1 MSLSS
6 LEAERQSIL
15 DRMKMRRDT
24 YRRMLTDGT
33 DLDMEPVT
41 RLTGTGLPVT
51 VYRHDQTP
59 TRFPRSTFMRTIM
72 DHPFLCAVGVAA
84 VVAIGP
90 RRIIRTVTSGT
101 AAVGTLAA
109 GNQSNIDMI
118 GKLLT
123 MAGAYAQ
130 SRSNRPPSR

>member
-33 DLDMEPVT
+33 DLNAEAVT
-41 RLTGTGLPVT
+41 RIASDGSPMT
-51 VYRHDQTP
+51 VYRHNPAP
-59 TRFPRSTFMRTIM
+59 THFPRSTLMRTIM

-90 RRIIRTVTSGT
+90 RRIIRTVTSST
-101 AAVGTLAA
+101 AAVGALTA

-130 SRSNRPPSR
+130 GRSNHPPSR